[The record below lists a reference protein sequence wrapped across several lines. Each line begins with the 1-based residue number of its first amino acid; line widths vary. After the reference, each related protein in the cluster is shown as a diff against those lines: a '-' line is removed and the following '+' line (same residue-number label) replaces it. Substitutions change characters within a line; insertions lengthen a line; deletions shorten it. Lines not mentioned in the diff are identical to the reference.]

1 MLAQEVPSSHHVNS
15 TIVCQISGKIMDEDN
30 PPMAFPNGY
39 VYSREVCRSTVATP
53 LQSSNPRPQALE
65 EMAAQHDGI
74 LTCPRSHKTCTLQ
87 ELRKVF
93 VS

>member
-1 MLAQEVPSSHHVNS
+1 
-15 TIVCQISGKIMDEDN
+15 
-30 PPMAFPNGY
+30 MAFPNGY
-39 VYSREVCRSTVATP
+39 VYSREVRWFSTTP
-53 LQSSNPRPQALE
+53 LISPNPRPQALE

-74 LTCPRSHKTCTLQ
+74 VTCPRSHKTCTLQ